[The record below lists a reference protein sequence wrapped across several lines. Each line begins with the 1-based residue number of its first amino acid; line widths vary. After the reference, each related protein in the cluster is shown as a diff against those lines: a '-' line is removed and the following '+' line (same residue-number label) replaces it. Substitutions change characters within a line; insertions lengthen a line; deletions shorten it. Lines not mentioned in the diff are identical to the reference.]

1 MGDFYKD
8 SLIEFCDK
16 VLMQMNSIYIKL
28 RFLFEQYS
36 FVYDV
41 ICKILE
47 DWLMNFKENNLLKIN
62 VSDYLENFTKYIGNE
77 IIKCSFDIN

>member
-1 MGDFYKD
+1 M
-8 SLIEFCDK
+8 
-16 VLMQMNSIYIKL
+16 
-28 RFLFEQYS
+28 
-36 FVYDV
+36 YDV

-62 VSDYLENFTKYIGNE
+62 VSDYLENFMKYIGNE